1 MTGRVFILGL
11 QRSGTTWLANMLA
24 ALPQVTAVAHEDH
37 QGVHESVFFSHFAR
51 NFGPW
56 DHPDARTQFLE
67 AFAQSDYFRLTGL
80 EPDLLD
86 ELMLTRR
93 SYGEVFAAVMDL
105 LTEVNGD
112 QLWIEKSPHHTL
124 LAEEILRDLPDAQFI
139 MVERALPDLVTSR
152 LHGFGRSPKSN
163 LAFWRDVIR
172 GTVTGHL
179 YRREMRRLAK
189 AGLGLLIRYEDLK
202 QDPDGQT
209 RQAILDHLGLD
220 GAGPDQMVSA
230 FKPNSSF
237 GKEAP
242 ITLDGASRGLVAL
255 VNLFAYVIPL
265 GLLRRIQTRRNNAR
279 GADWPD
285 WVWSQTGFDPHDPKA
300 QQGRVVVG

>member
-56 DHPDARTQFLE
+56 EHPDARTRFLE

-80 EPDLLD
+80 ESDLLD
-86 ELMLTRR
+86 ELIFTRR
-93 SYGEVFAAVMDL
+93 SYAEVFAAVMDL
-105 LTEVNGD
+105 LTEVNGG

-124 LAEEILRDLPDAQFI
+124 LAEEILHDLPDAQFI
-139 MVERALPDLVTSR
+139 MVERALPDLVASR
-152 LHGFGRSPKSN
+152 LHGFGRRPKLS
-163 LAFWRDVIR
+163 LRLWRDVIR
-172 GTVTGHL
+172 GTLTGHF

-202 QDPDGQT
+202 QDPEGKT

-220 GAGPDQMVSA
+220 ARPDQMVSA

-237 GKEAP
+237 GQKAP
-242 ITLDGASRGLVAL
+242 VSLGWFSRFLVML
-255 VNLFAYVIPL
+255 VNLCAFLIPL
-265 GLLRRIQTRRNNAR
+265 GLLRRIQTRRDSAR

-285 WVWSQTGFDPHDPKA
+285 WVWSQTGFDPDDPEA
-300 QQGRVVVG
+300 QQGRVIVG